1 MEQSERPHRDHPPN
15 RPPPILITPDDLL
28 RPGRSASR
36 QVKSEEPTPRQTSA
50 PTSPKMPEKK
60 EKPVSPRPQEKNDAL
75 LAPQEA
81 PKKARRFSF
90 SFGSRDDG

>member
-1 MEQSERPHRDHPPN
+1 
-15 RPPPILITPDDLL
+15 
-28 RPGRSASR
+28 
-36 QVKSEEPTPRQTSA
+36 
-50 PTSPKMPEKK
+50 MPEKK